1 MRLLFYKHLFSCI
14 YLLKTDSYTVY
25 IFRSPAHRRSVQSLF
40 YPKIA
45 IIIRRG
51 LYLCKLHVYSRS
63 DRVDPI
69 IEISNVY
76 ITCWWM
82 FASKH
87 LWNVSYYKRWIQ
99 ALVTLYKSWHILF
112 FLYSRW
118 LPILCTHVSHVWL
131 LEFSISF
138 NLQRT
143 AISFQYLRCVM
154 EDLYF
159 HLACMIACTVFT
171 WMPFYCN

>member
-76 ITCWWM
+76 IADECLLRNICGT
-82 FASKH
+82 FLTTKAE
-87 LWNVSYYKRWIQ
+87 YK
-99 ALVTLYKSWHILF
+99 LS
-112 FLYSRW
+112 
-118 LPILCTHVSHVWL
+118 
-131 LEFSISF
+131 
-138 NLQRT
+138 
-143 AISFQYLRCVM
+143 
-154 EDLYF
+154 
-159 HLACMIACTVFT
+159 
-171 WMPFYCN
+171 